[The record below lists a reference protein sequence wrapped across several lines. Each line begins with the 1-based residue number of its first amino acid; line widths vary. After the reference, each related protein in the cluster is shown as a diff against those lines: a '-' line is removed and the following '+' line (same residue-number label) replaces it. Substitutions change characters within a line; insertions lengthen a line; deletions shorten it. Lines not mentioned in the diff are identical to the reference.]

1 MKFAT
6 LVALVASSNA
16 ARIMAREKKP
26 AEPAP
31 VELAE
36 TEEGEAASADATA
49 EAEGYN
55 DYDTKAYN
63 Y

>member
-36 TEEGEAASADATA
+36 TEEAESASAEATA
-49 EAEGYN
+49 GAQDLS
-55 DYDTKAYN
+55 DYDQKAYN

>member
-36 TEEGEAASADATA
+36 TEEGESASADA
-49 EAEGYN
+49 EGIS
-55 DYDTKAYN
+55 DYEGKEKYN